1 MAHGVWGRLMNEREH
16 GQDPQEAVREASNQ
30 LLKVVVWLVVAIGA
44 AMLIALCV
52 LVLTVISW
60 G

>member
-1 MAHGVWGRLMNEREH
+1 MNEREH